1 MRPVNKYIIIEK
13 IEEELVNKEGLILSK
28 DDEIHYRYKKAR
40 VLGVGENVSEI
51 SSGDYIYYDQLYAFC
66 VSYKF
71 RHSEVQG
78 LLPVHSLLT
87 ARCTGCES
95 CAYYSD

>member
-28 DDEIHYRYKKAR
+28 DDEIHYRYKKAL

-51 SSGDYIYYDQLYAFC
+51 SSGDYIYYDQSGGYDMMIDGEKHTIILDRD
-66 VSYKF
+66 VVVVLDS
-71 RHSEVQG
+71 
-78 LLPVHSLLT
+78 
-87 ARCTGCES
+87 
-95 CAYYSD
+95 

>member
-51 SSGDYIYYDQLYAFC
+51 
-66 VSYKF
+66 
-71 RHSEVQG
+71 
-78 LLPVHSLLT
+78 LL
-87 ARCTGCES
+87 RFI
-95 CAYYSD
+95 